1 MTCTPNLVVNF
12 IVVISF
18 HIVLFFISGALK
30 SASTVS
36 LVQCVLK
43 G

>member
-1 MTCTPNLVVNF
+1 MSVNFQVFQCF